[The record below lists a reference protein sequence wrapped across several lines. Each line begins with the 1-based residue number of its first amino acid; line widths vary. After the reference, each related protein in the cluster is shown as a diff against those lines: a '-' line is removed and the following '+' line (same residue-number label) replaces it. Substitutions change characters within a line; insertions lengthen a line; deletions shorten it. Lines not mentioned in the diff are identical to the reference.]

1 MPSFGYT
8 AIDKAGIE
16 IKGSIEA
23 ENKEKVI
30 QEVKRMG
37 LIPMEI
43 VEQSIWNRDI
53 ELSFEKKPSA
63 RDLSVFCRQFVSMTK
78 AGVTIIDAMKMLVEQ
93 TENKA
98 LKKAAEAVRA
108 SLEKGE
114 SLASSMREHPK
125 IFPNLLNSMVA
136 AGEASGS
143 LDVAMERMSTQFE
156 KTSKNQGMVKKAM
169 IYPMV
174 VGLVAIAVIVVMLV
188 IVIPSYS
195 QMFES
200 LDAEL
205 PAITQVV
212 LAASNF
218 LQAYWIPILAV
229 VAVAILAIKAYL
241 TTDSG
246 KRLLSEIQFMIPG
259 VKNLIVKTAS
269 ANMARTLSTLISAGV
284 PLVEAVDIVA
294 HTMENVLIREALLD
308 AKDQIMIGVPL
319 SEPLKECGLFPPMVH
334 HMVKI
339 GEEAGTTE
347 EMLTKLADYFDEE
360 VELAVQSLM
369 AAMEPLIIVVL
380 AAVVGVLV
388 ISILLPMM
396 SMYDS
401 VNALG

>member
-37 LIPMEI
+37 LIPMDI
-43 VEQSIWNRDI
+43 VEQNIWNRDL
-53 ELSFEKKPSA
+53 ELSFERKPSA

-98 LKKAAEAVRA
+98 LRKAAEAVRA

-125 IFPNLLNSMVA
+125 IFPPLLISMVA

-143 LDVAMERMSTQFE
+143 LDVAMERMSIQFE
-156 KTSKNQGMVKKAM
+156 KTAKNQGMMKKAM
-169 IYPMV
+169 IYPV
-174 VGLVAIAVIVVMLV
+174 IVGIVAIGVVAVMLLV
-188 IVIPSYS
+188 VIPSYS
-195 QMFES
+195 TMFET
-200 LDAEL
+200 LNAEL
-205 PAITQVV
+205 PAITKIV
-212 LAASNF
+212 LAASGF
-218 LQAYWIPILAV
+218 MQSYWFVILTIV
-229 VAVAILAIKAYL
+229 VLAILIVKAYL

-246 KRLLSEIQFMIPG
+246 KRLWSQIQFYIPM
-259 VKNLIVKTAS
+259 VTNLVVKTAS
-269 ANMARTLSTLISAGV
+269 ANMARTLGTLISAGV

-294 HTMENVLIREALLD
+294 HTMENVLIKDALMD

-369 AAMEPLIIVVL
+369 AAMEPLIIVLL
-380 AAVVGVLV
+380 AGVVGVLV
-388 ISILLPMM
+388 ISVILPMM
-396 SMYDS
+396 SIYDTL
-401 VNALG
+401 NAM